1 MLIYGLIQQ
10 QIASTVKWT
19 LERLQTYS
27 QVDIY
32 ENWGE
37 RAPEFGGN
45 LSHDPW
51 GDRRSCMHAVYDV
64 VHCCDC
70 KHFCTT
76 LQSAIR
82 SLKINK

>member
-37 RAPEFGGN
+37 RAPEFGGD

-51 GDRRSCMHAVYDV
+51 GDRRP
-64 VHCCDC
+64 
-70 KHFCTT
+70 
-76 LQSAIR
+76 
-82 SLKINK
+82 